1 MSAPLGELRA
11 LSSHPARSS
20 RPRDN
25 STAPATPVERQQGF
39 RDSMTCSGS
48 HI

>member
-1 MSAPLGELRA
+1 MSAPLGELST
-11 LSSHPARSS
+11 LSSPPARSS

-25 STAPATPVERQQGF
+25 SIAPGTPVERQQGS
-39 RDSMTCSGS
+39 RDSLTCSGS